1 MDLCTRAAKTLS
13 KLLKIMITTL
23 IILVSI
29 GIVAVVVLFYVDTD
43 NDKGKAQSID
53 EVVEYSYETPEITT
67 DLQDGT
73 FVRIQFQV
81 LTDGKNAK
89 KEVVKREFQLK
100 NIIIK
105 ELAKMNEDDFKAG
118 LGELEDDIQSKLN
131 EVMTEGNITDVYTTN
146 KILQ

>member
-1 MDLCTRAAKTLS
+1 MDLCMRAVKTLS
-13 KLLKIMITTL
+13 KLVKTMVTSL

-29 GIVAVVVLFYVDTD
+29 GIGAVVVVFYVNNDT
-43 NDKGKAQSID
+43 DKGKAQSID
-53 EVVEYSYETPEITT
+53 EIVEYSYETPEITT

-100 NIIIK
+100 NILIK

-118 LGELEDDIQSKLN
+118 LGELEGDIQSKLN

>member
-1 MDLCTRAAKTLS
+1 MDLCTRAVKTLS

-89 KEVVKREFQLK
+89 KEFQFK